1 MRRLVWKITGKDIIA
16 DLADDCTWTCSFR
29 GFLPQLRIITSDVL
43 ETIGPADGDPRS
55 RILQSAG
62 ERLKASQVIDDTPA
76 GTTPD
81 YVTP

>member
-1 MRRLVWKITGKDIIA
+1 MRRLVWQITGEDIVA

-29 GFLPQLRIITSDVL
+29 GFLAQLKVITSDVL
-43 ETIGPADGDPRS
+43 ESIRPADGDPRA

-62 ERLKASQVIDDTPA
+62 ERLKASQVIDDTPV
-76 GTTPD
+76 GPTPD